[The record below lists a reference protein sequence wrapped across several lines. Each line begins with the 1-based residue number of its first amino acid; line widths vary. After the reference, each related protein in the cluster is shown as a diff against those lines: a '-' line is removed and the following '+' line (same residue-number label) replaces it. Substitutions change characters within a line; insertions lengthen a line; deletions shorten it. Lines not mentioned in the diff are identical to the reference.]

1 MVCQYEEICC
11 SVLSYPIVKPILSHL
26 CTMIKFNNYHLAT
39 FGVESVAVT
48 DTTGGRVCLECSFSS
63 FSTDIGCTVE
73 LVSSDSSSSVQYIET
88 ITRSS
93 NSTAEGCV
101 SDVTEGVYDVKVYDQ
116 SSSELVNETTD
127 VTVLLLLSTTTNSTT
142 TNSML
147 HSSTVSTVALT
158 TNESQSEHMGYN
170 NVVL

>member
-1 MVCQYEEICC
+1 M
-11 SVLSYPIVKPILSHL
+11 SYPIVKPILSHL

-63 FSTDIGCTVE
+63 FSTDTGCIVE
-73 LVSSDSSSSVQYIET
+73 LVSSGSVQYIET

-127 VTVLLLLSTTTNSTT
+127 VTVLLLLSTTT
-142 TNSML
+142 TNTNNML

-158 TNESQSEHMGYN
+158 TNESQSEHMGYI
-170 NVVL
+170 NVVLMFLYIL